1 MPNPRHARHTGR
13 THLSVQPSVSM
24 GRSTDYHRMSSGD
37 VMPPSTGRVHLV
49 SMGNLADPEE
59 HFMRQMTEDANM
71 GAKHRKKGP
80 FKHSRGESHVL
91 NRCTRASGN
100 ATARSRSA

>member
-1 MPNPRHARHTGR
+1 
-13 THLSVQPSVSM
+13 M